1 MQFFPIGKIFDFMS
15 QRKLMAVLS
24 VLLITASI
32 VGLFVPGPAL
42 GTDFKGGTEI
52 ELAFKKDVTDDEI
65 RAAVQG
71 AGFSSPDVIKVND
84 TDQENQYL
92 IRVKEVSTIGE
103 AEQATIS
110 RAICFGDDL
119 DPAACPESDEGSR
132 PGEVKF
138 SPGGD
143 KITVRYRSEPDLDK
157 LREQLSGGVGGITLR
172 TGDNNPYIQN
182 AREHKVEILLKS
194 KGDQLMDGLKSALG
208 PEVVP
213 ENALR
218 VEWVGPKAG
227 ALLRDAAVKSIAV
240 ALIFVMI
247 YIAIRFDLR
256 FSPGAVLALA
266 HDSMATLGI
275 LIFIGQEINLSTVAA
290 LLTIVGY
297 SVNDTVVVYDRVREN
312 LGKLR
317 GTGFI
322 KIINISLSEMLSRTL
337 LTSGTTILSLA
348 AFFFWGTGSLKDF
361 SLTLIIGMILGTYSS
376 IYVALPLTHYLDQR
390 FFAKVAPKKPR
401 GVRPKKAEAVV

>member
-1 MQFFPIGKIFDFMS
+1 MQFFPIGKTYNFMG
-15 QRKLMAVLS
+15 QRMLMMLFSIGMVA
-24 VLLITASI
+24 ASI
-32 VGLFVPGPAL
+32 AGFFVPGPAL
-42 GTDFKGGTEI
+42 GTDFKGGTEV
-52 ELAFKKDVTDDEI
+52 ELAFKKDVTDDQI
-65 RAAVQG
+65 RAAIEG
-71 AGFSSPDVIKVND
+71 AGFSSPDVIRVND
-84 TDQENQYL
+84 TQNENQYL
-92 IRVKEVSTIGE
+92 IRVKEVSTIE
-103 AEQATIS
+103 AEDQVKIQQAL
-110 RAICFGDDL
+110 CFGETLAEDKC
-119 DPAACPESDEGSR
+119 PAAAEEAR
-132 PGEVKF
+132 PTEVKF

-143 KITVRYRSEPDLDK
+143 KLTVRYRIAPDLQK
-157 LREQLSGGVGGITLR
+157 IKEQLSGGVGGITLR
-172 TGDNNPYIQN
+172 ESDNNPYIQN
-182 AREHKVEILLKS
+182 EREHKVEILLKS
-194 KGDQLMDGLKSALG
+194 KGGQLMDGLMEALG

-213 ENALR
+213 EAALR

-227 ALLRDAAVKSIAV
+227 ALLRDAAIKSIAV

-247 YIAIRFDLR
+247 YIAFRFDLR
-256 FSPGAVLALA
+256 FAPGAVLALA
-266 HDSMATLGI
+266 HDSLVTLGV
-275 LIFIGQEINLSTVAA
+275 LIYIGQEINLTTVAA

-337 LTSGTTILSLA
+337 LTSGTTIMSLT

-376 IYVALPLTHYLDQR
+376 IYVALPLTHWLDSR
-390 FFAKVAPKKPR
+390 FFSKVAPRKPK